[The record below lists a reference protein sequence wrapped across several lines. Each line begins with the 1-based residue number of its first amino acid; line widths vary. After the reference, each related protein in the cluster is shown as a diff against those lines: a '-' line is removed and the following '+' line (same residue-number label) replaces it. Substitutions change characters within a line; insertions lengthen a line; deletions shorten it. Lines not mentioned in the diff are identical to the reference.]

1 MAATYDPPPASGWVT
16 VPKDHVR
23 HLLGDVASPFQ
34 FLDAEIVAQLIQE
47 TASGT
52 AKDYYAAA
60 SLLDT
65 LMLKWLGKGR
75 GISEKEVDD
84 LKLKFGL
91 GERGTAAEAIT
102 AQIVRLRSEG
112 ARRLQPAPYVFR
124 TLRTHS

>member
-1 MAATYDPPPASGWVT
+1 MAATYDPTSVWAT

-23 HLLGDVASPFQ
+23 HLINDIAAPFQ
-34 FLDAEIVAQLIQE
+34 FQDEEILSQLTQE

-65 LMLKWLGKGR
+65 LMLKWLSKGR
-75 GISEKEVDD
+75 GVSEKEVDD

-91 GERGTAAEAIT
+91 GERGTAAEAIM
-102 AQIVRLRSEG
+102 AQIIRLRSEG

-124 TLRTHS
+124 VLRTHS